1 MSKKIAI
8 SQSNYIPWKGY
19 FDMISYVD
27 EFVLYDDMQYTKRDW
42 RNRNKVKTPMGPQW
56 LTIPVKVKG
65 RYFQKIKDTEIEG
78 DIWLK
83 KHWRTIEQSYSKSPF
98 YDEIK
103 SVIEPLYLSKEYSN
117 LSQCN
122 RNFIEAICNY
132 LKIETKLTNSW
143 DYDLVEGKTEKLLNI
158 CIQAGA
164 TEYVSGPA
172 AKDYLDEELF
182 KSAGIKVTWFDYSDY
197 PVYEQSW
204 GSFTHELSILDL
216 LFNQGKNCVNYMKF
230 LDIKGDK

>member
-1 MSKKIAI
+1 MTKKIAI

-42 RNRNKVKTPMGPQW
+42 RNRNKVKTPMGSQW

-65 RYFQKIKDTEIEG
+65 RYFQKIRDTELDG
-78 DIWLK
+78 NLWLK

-98 YDEIK
+98 YDEIQALVK
-103 SVIEPLYLSKEYSN
+103 PLYVDNEHYN

-122 RNFIEAICNY
+122 RVFIEAICMY
-132 LKIETKLTNSW
+132 LGIDTAITNSW
-143 DYDLVEGKTEKLLNI
+143 DYDLVEGKSEKLLNI
-158 CIQAGA
+158 CLQAGA

-172 AKDYLDEELF
+172 AKGYLDEDLF
-182 KSAGIKVTWFDYSDY
+182 QSSGIKVTWFDYCEY
-197 PVYEQSW
+197 PEYEQLW
-204 GSFTHELSILDL
+204 GEFDHHVSIIDL
-216 LFNQGKNCVNYMKF
+216 LFNHGKKSAQYMKHV
-230 LDIKGDK
+230 LGGEI